1 MASVAGTGHTDGMA
15 SVLHLLAVL
24 AALAGLL
31 AALAHGGYLA
41 LLGSAASRRAG
52 GEPVSRYV
60 RGRLPLA
67 GVTVG
72 VALLA
77 LLLSTG
83 GPVADVLAVLAGAGS
98 GVLGYQALQSTR
110 ARYRSGG

>member
-1 MASVAGTGHTDGMA
+1 MG

-41 LLGSAASRRAG
+41 LLGSAASQRAG
-52 GEPVSRYV
+52 GEPVGHYV
-60 RGRLPLA
+60 RSRVPVA
-67 GVTVG
+67 GMTVG

-83 GPVADVLAVLAGAGS
+83 GTVADVLAILAGAGC
-98 GVLGYQALQSTR
+98 GVVGYRALQVTR
-110 ARYRSGG
+110 TRYRSGG

>member
-1 MASVAGTGHTDGMA
+1 MA
-15 SVLHLLAVL
+15 SVLNLLAVL
-24 AALAGLL
+24 VALTGLL

-41 LLGSAASRRAG
+41 LLGSAAGQRAG

-60 RGRLPLA
+60 RSRIPVA

-77 LLLSTG
+77 LLLSASDNAA
-83 GPVADVLAVLAGAGS
+83 VDVLALLAGAGC
-98 GVLGYQALQSTR
+98 GVVGYQALQVTR
-110 ARYRSGG
+110 TRYRSGG